1 MDQNVWIKNSIKHD
15 TLCLFDRQTSMT
27 CICKQFE
34 TYISE
39 DHVFETQTASYTC
52 GPIAILNALRYEGRP
67 TGPAVH
73 RQIMVA
79 CNPQVKHADDGFK
92 GTKPTDM
99 DRVIRHWW
107 PAAVPAA
114 VGPEACQKALKR
126 GTKFILLYQ
135 RTPHTQHY
143 VFVHRKGPLYQIEN
157 EAETGSSTETDM
169 SAYMKKVPMVW
180 TI

>member
-1 MDQNVWIKNSIKHD
+1 
-15 TLCLFDRQTSMT
+15 MT

-34 TYISE
+34 TYSSGP
-39 DHVFETQTASYTC
+39 HVFETQTASYTC

-79 CNPQVKHADDGFK
+79 CNPQPKHADDGFK

-99 DRVIRHWW
+99 DRVIHHWW
-107 PAAVPAA
+107 PTAVTA
-114 VGPEACQKALKR
+114 VGPEACQKALR
-126 GTKFILLYQ
+126 RSNAAILLYQ
-135 RTPHTQHY
+135 RTALTQHY
-143 VFVHRKGPLYQIEN
+143 VFVHRKGSVYQLEN
-157 EAETGSSTETDM
+157 ELDIGSTIVSDM

>member
-1 MDQNVWIKNSIKHD
+1 M
-15 TLCLFDRQTSMT
+15 
-27 CICKQFE
+27 
-34 TYISE
+34 
-39 DHVFETQTASYTC
+39 FETQTASYTC
-52 GPIAILNALRYEGRP
+52 GPIAIINALRYEGRP

-107 PAAVPAA
+107 PAATRAA
-114 VGPEACQKALKR
+114 IGSEACMKALR
-126 GTKFILLYQ
+126 CGTAFILLYQ
-135 RTPHTQHY
+135 RTPRTQHY
-143 VFVHRKGPLYQIEN
+143 VFVHRKGSTYQLEN
-157 EAETGSSTETDM
+157 ELDIGSTIQTDM
-169 SAYMKKVPMVW
+169 SAYMSNIPMVW